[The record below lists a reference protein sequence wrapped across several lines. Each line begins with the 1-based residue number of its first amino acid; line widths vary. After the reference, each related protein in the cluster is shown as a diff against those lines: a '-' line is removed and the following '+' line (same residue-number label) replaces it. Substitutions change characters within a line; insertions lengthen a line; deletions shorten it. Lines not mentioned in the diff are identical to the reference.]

1 MLQTVL
7 QNLARN
13 QRPYYFLQDNKVI
26 KGLNNQYWAVFKH
39 RDADNLIR
47 NIFNFF
53 SLIESQPPYKIFR
66 IDLNTAHLIEYT
78 PKRND
83 NIPSITV
90 FRTSRLEVIEQFLEW
105 QSATPEASLHAGSF
119 LEISIRRRRRFNL
132 PDQFEHYQEFISAYL
147 QRTQLYRRSTAFFE
161 SGVLKLYEEPL
172 KDLVANDG
180 EIRLLMDWQGFT
192 NQRDVKQLEK
202 LHDPEYRDQYIKQ
215 TLQQFVSGL
224 GEHSFS
230 GVEILAELVRL
241 NILQIKL
248 VKLEGRTGIYHKK
261 TGILSDHLNNHLLHE
276 GSNNFTRAGHT
287 QNVESLILLYSNDE
301 TDKPE
306 IENSIQQFDQ
316 EWNNAE
322 STFDLTQEFLKQIHQ
337 ERDRR
342 IQATRPV
349 INSATPDTLTA
360 GETTSIK
367 LKGRNLEQVDAIAIP
382 DNELIQVSLEKV
394 TKTQLQVQFDV
405 SPDHPAQELDQL
417 NLITST
423 QTYLTS
429 LPSPLSIVQ
438 PLVVPEFPEIEGFK
452 AAIEQILAGETG
464 NPKDFLYWLAQQ
476 RPHLLKLK
484 YSSILDELVEQ
495 ETLFEHQKS
504 GAQHCFRVMQNFGVA
519 VCADAVGLGKSRLAA
534 AVAKLYRQE
543 YGQVK
548 IAIIAA
554 SKLQTNW
561 KREMEELGLRDYDYE
576 FYNKN
581 LMSRKG
587 NNFLTDFNRY
597 GGPDLVIIDE
607 AHEGIRNYRN
617 RIHKTC
623 LEIKD
628 RDREQGRQRHY
639 LLLTATPWNNRREDI
654 YNILSPFLTRPEGFN
669 ELKFPPEVANWFQN
683 RDVGVENF
691 TDDTSLFRRTY
702 RELFLQRTRR
712 MLKEATPDLN
722 LYAERVAQWL
732 PVEFEAG
739 TEEALEQIFTQFEE
753 NLYIPF
759 ADPVRYL
766 SKDVEKR
773 SLLRNQRRMFLQRA
787 ESSMYALRQTIKNFS
802 RRIEQVKYRL
812 EQVNPDAEGLRQF
825 LLIHYEFESEEEPE
839 QPNLFNFNDWEAEE
853 DEEEEEESEE
863 KNNQKRQQLLTSIE
877 QGIDALRDDPQ
888 RASKIYYLI
897 LDHCQTD
904 LERLENIRQLLANE
918 FVTDHK
924 REEVTQQVKEIIR
937 RGHKVLLI
945 SSFSDTVIDY
955 YRYMAEDS
963 AIAAQGIGMAIGS
976 SQKLYYP
983 NESDSPIKVSQNNV
997 LKSGN
1002 QRTGIKRQQLF
1013 RLFAPAATCKTTEE
1027 YPREQEE
1034 INVLV
1039 GSETLSVGQN
1049 LQDADY
1055 LINIDL
1061 PWNPMVLEQ
1070 RIGRIDRPK
1079 QHQAENIY
1087 IFYANSE
1094 SQLLR
1099 QASRLNNLNKKLVGQ
1114 LASEGSTVPTISDV
1128 DELEAS
1134 IYGDTLFDDEILPGY
1149 INFIQSLV
1157 RARQMRQNNLQEQ
1170 TIEKQE
1176 TSRDV
1181 YTQNEILYIEELS
1194 KLVEQL
1200 GEDYQPLPITIGR
1213 NANLADTPNYPL
1225 ALTLDYFG
1233 PNYEPIPEKQETIYW
1248 NELTGEQDGY
1258 GIAIATGFKTPE
1270 MGNVIS
1276 APQIIS
1282 QAETL
1287 YEQLVSLKQSYMS
1300 ELKQTSS
1307 LENAGATSQRIN
1319 RIQKRIQKET
1329 LPSGFN
1335 KKQVGDTLNKLSQH
1349 KSMRQVQKLLK
1360 EYTDGSKSEL
1370 NYSDF
1375 LEQLVND
1382 VDQLNLLQMDG
1393 IKPTHVKVSL
1403 SAVLVRLEDN
1413 ESRQNN

>member
-7 QNLARN
+7 ENLARN

-39 RDADNLIR
+39 RDSDNLIR

-83 NIPSITV
+83 NIPSITL
-90 FRTSRLEVIEQFLEW
+90 FRTSRLDIIEQFLEW

-119 LEISIRRRRRFNL
+119 REISIRRRRRFNL
-132 PDQFEHYQEFISAYL
+132 PDQFEQYQEFISAYL

-161 SGVLKLYEEPL
+161 SGILKLYEEPL

-192 NQRDVKQLEK
+192 NQRDVRELEK
-202 LHDPEYRDQYIKQ
+202 LHDPEYRTQYIEQ
-215 TLQQFVSGL
+215 TLQQFLSGL
-224 GEHSFS
+224 REHTFS
-230 GVEILAELVRL
+230 GVEILGELVRL
-241 NILQIKL
+241 DILKIKL
-248 VKLEGRTGIYHKK
+248 VKLEGRAGIYHKK

-287 QNVESLILLYSNDE
+287 DNVESLTIFYSHDE
-301 TDKPE
+301 SDKDVIDE
-306 IENSIQQFDQ
+306 SIEQFDE

-322 STFDLTQEFLKQIHQ
+322 STFDLTQEFLRQIHQ

-349 INSATPDTLTA
+349 ITSATPDTLTA

-367 LKGRNLEQVDAIAIP
+367 FKGRNLEQVDAIAIP
-382 DNELIQVSLEKV
+382 DNELIHVSLEEA
-394 TKTQLQVQFDV
+394 TKTQLKVKFDV
-405 SPDHPAQELDQL
+405 SPDHPAQDLNQL

-423 QTYLTS
+423 QTYFTS
-429 LPSPLSIVQ
+429 LSPPLSIVQ
-438 PLVVPEFPEIEGFK
+438 PLVVPDFPEIEGFK
-452 AAIEQILAGETG
+452 PAIEQILAGETG
-464 NPKDFLYWLAQQ
+464 DPKDFLYWLAQQ

-484 YSSILDELVEQ
+484 HSSILDEFVEQ

-543 YGQVK
+543 YGQTK

-554 SKLQTNW
+554 SKLHSNW
-561 KREMEELGLRDYDYE
+561 KREMDELGFRDHDYE

-581 LMSRKG
+581 LMSRK
-587 NNFLTDFNRY
+587 NSNFITDFDRY

-623 LEIKD
+623 LNIKE

-654 YNILSPFLTRPEGFN
+654 YNILSPFLTRPEGFKD
-669 ELKFPPEVANWFQN
+669 LGFPPEVANWFQN
-683 RDVGVENF
+683 REVGVENF
-691 TDDTSLFRRTY
+691 TDDTSLFRQTY
-702 RELFLQRTRR
+702 RELFLQRTRK
-712 MLKEATPDLN
+712 MLIEATPDLN
-722 LYAERVAQWL
+722 LYAKRVAQWL
-732 PVEFEAG
+732 PVVFESGTEQALEEIFNEFED
-739 TEEALEQIFTQFEE
+739 

-766 SKDVEKR
+766 SRDVEKR

-802 RRIEQVKYRL
+802 RRIEQVKQRL

-825 LLIHYEFESEEEPE
+825 LLIHYEFESEEELE
-839 QPNLFNFNDWEAEE
+839 QPNLFNFNDWEPEE

-863 KNNQKRQQLLTSIE
+863 ENNQKRQQLLSSIE
-877 QGIDALRDDPQ
+877 QGIDALQDDPQ
-888 RASKIYYLI
+888 RATEIYHLI

-937 RGHKVLLI
+937 QDHKVLLI

-963 AIAAQGIGMAIGS
+963 AIASQGIGMAIGS
-976 SQKLYYP
+976 SKKLYYP
-983 NESDSPIKVSQNNV
+983 NESDSPIRVSQNNV

-1002 QRTGIKRQQLF
+1002 QRSGIKRQQLF
-1013 RLFAPAATCKTTEE
+1013 RLFAPTAACKTAEE
-1027 YPREQEE
+1027 RPRKEEE

-1099 QASRLNNLNKKLVGQ
+1099 QASRLRNLNQKLVGQ
-1114 LASEGSTVPTISDV
+1114 LASEESTVPTISDI

-1149 INFIQSLV
+1149 IDFIESLV
-1157 RARQMRQNNLQEQ
+1157 EARRMRQGNLQEE

-1181 YTQNEILYIEELS
+1181 YTQNEILYAEELS
-1194 KLVEQL
+1194 KLVDQL
-1200 GEDYQPLPITIGR
+1200 GEYYQPNPITIGK
-1213 NANLADTPNYPL
+1213 NTNLADTPNYVL

-1233 PNYEPIPEKQETIYW
+1233 PNYEPIPDKQQTIYW
-1248 NELTGEQDGY
+1248 NELTGKQDGY
-1258 GIAIATGFKTPE
+1258 GIAITTGFKTPE

-1276 APQIIS
+1276 ASQIIS

-1300 ELKQTSS
+1300 ELEQTEI
-1307 LENAGATSQRIN
+1307 LENVGATSQRIN
-1319 RIQKRIQKET
+1319 RIYQRIQKEG
-1329 LPSGFN
+1329 LPSGLT
-1335 KKQVGDTLNKLSQH
+1335 KKEVRNTLYKLSQH
-1349 KSMRQVQKLLK
+1349 RSMRQVQKLLK
-1360 EYTDGSKSEL
+1360 EYTDGQKSKL
-1370 NYSDF
+1370 NNSDF
-1375 LEQLVND
+1375 VEKLVND
-1382 VDQLNLLQMDG
+1382 VDELNLLQMDG
-1393 IKPTHVKVSL
+1393 IKLTYFKMSL
-1403 SAVLVRLEDN
+1403 SGILVKLN
-1413 ESRQNN
+1413 EKV